1 MKATKTKTLMA
12 MLLTSTAIYVAPA
25 MAQETDED
33 EERTL
38 ETITVSGDA
47 EFFRPT
53 EATSATKIP
62 LPIVETPQAITVLT
76 EDIITLTGIRD
87 LEDASG
93 LVPGFVAKGTYGGFD
108 NRFSARGFDLS
119 VAEGI
124 LINGVQV
131 ASNVDR
137 DFIGVER
144 IEYLRGPTSIVLG
157 TVNYGG
163 AVNIITKRPTDSF
176 VGSIA
181 GEVGSW
187 DLYRIQGEFGGPLNE
202 SGTIRG
208 YAAAAY
214 EERGDFREGAELEK
228 LPIRAALDIDLGP
241 NTLFTLDLSAEN
253 GDGNP
258 TGTFSRDYARN
269 DPLPTYVPIDWNPC
283 GLVDG
288 CFTDYSNREATAN
301 LRHDFEN
308 NTYVRGTYGFAST
321 DRQHKFIS
329 FLGGGFPSLFFT
341 GTDDVENDGPYG
353 FWYTYDD
360 TDTYETYFAEFAFGG
375 EFEAFGQEHDFL
387 LLAESR
393 DRKIT
398 EDYQLQ
404 DPDTFFAQYANY
416 LDPTRDFGS
425 GDVPIFV
432 QETFAWDRTIRKEDS
447 IALTAQLVLRP
458 VERLQVLL
466 GVRYEEEETFLTGIN
481 NGGDEGPFGSSR
493 TIDPPLEYSIDDT
506 VFRGGIVYEVLDN
519 VFAYGS
525 YSEGFIP
532 VAVNDLDGNQAT
544 AETGTQIEGGVKGEF
559 FDGRLGAGISVFEIE
574 RDDVASTT
582 GDGVFAE
589 PSSRSQEHRGFEIEI
604 IGEVTEGL
612 DIIATYANLETEI
625 TKDDA
630 EIDPETGIAPTVGNE
645 IPNAPN
651 DQFSLFVQYQ
661 LPFEFENIE
670 GVSIGGGVQY
680 VSETWDSE
688 DNEFELPDYTLI
700 DANLN
705 VQIKENLAFQ
715 LIGRN
720 LGDEEYFQSFLGSG
734 FAGWAWGQPRSV
746 LARLTLDF

>member
-1 MKATKTKTLMA
+1 MRGKTTQTLVG
-12 MLLTSTAIYVAPA
+12 MLLATTAMVSATA
-25 MAQETDED
+25 VAQEVEED
-33 EERTL
+33 EERALQTVRV
-38 ETITVSGDA
+38 TGIT

-53 EATSATKIP
+53 EASSATKIP

-76 EDIITLTGIRD
+76 SDILQLTGARN
-87 LEDASG
+87 LEQASG

-137 DFIGVER
+137 DFVGVER

-163 AVNIITKRPTDSF
+163 AVNIITKRPGDEFS
-176 VGSIA
+176 GSIT

-187 DLYRIQGEFGGPLNE
+187 DLYRVEGEFGGPITE
-202 SGTIRG
+202 DGTVRG
-208 YAAAAY
+208 YVAGAF
-214 EERGDFREGAELEK
+214 EDRGGFRDGEELEK
-228 LPIRAALDIDLGP
+228 IPLRAALDIDLGER
-241 NTLFTLDLSAEN
+241 TLFTLDLSAEN
-253 GDGNP
+253 GEGNP
-258 TGTFSRDYARN
+258 IGTFSRDYARS
-269 DPLPTYVPIDWNPC
+269 DPLPNYVPIDWNPC
-283 GLVDG
+283 GEVRG

-308 NTYVRGTYGFAST
+308 GTYVRGTYGYAST
-321 DRQHKFIS
+321 DRQHRFIS

-341 GTDDVENDGPYG
+341 GTDDVETDGPYG

-360 TDTYETYFAEFAFGG
+360 TDTFETYFAEFAFGG
-375 EFEAFGQEHDFL
+375 EFEALGQTHDFL
-387 LLAESR
+387 LLAEQR

-404 DPDTFFAQYANY
+404 DPSTFFAQYANY
-416 LDPTRDFGS
+416 LTPTVDNGS

-432 QETFAWDRTIRKEDS
+432 QQTFPWDQTIRKEDS
-447 IALTAQLVLRP
+447 IALTAQVVLRP
-458 VERLQVLL
+458 IERLQFLL
-466 GVRYEEEETFLTGIN
+466 GARYEEEETFLRGIN

-506 VFRGGIVYEVLDN
+506 VLRAGVVYEPFDN
-519 VFAYGS
+519 IFAYAS

-532 VAVNDLDGNQAT
+532 VAVNDLNGNQAT
-544 AETGTQIEGGVKGEF
+544 AETGTQYEGGVKGEF
-559 FDGRLGAGISVFEIE
+559 LGGLLGAGISAFLIE
-574 RDDVASTT
+574 RDDVAATT

-589 PSSRSQEHRGFEIEI
+589 PSSRSQEHSGVEIEL
-604 IGEVTEGL
+604 IGEVLEGL
-612 DIIATYANLETEI
+612 DLIATYAYLDTEI
-625 TKDDA
+625 TKNND
-630 EIDPETGIAPTVGNE
+630 EPETVGNE

-651 DQFSLFVQYQ
+651 DQFSFFVQYQ
-661 LPFEFENIE
+661 VPYEFGGVE
-670 GVSIGGGVQY
+670 GISIGGGVQY
-680 VSETWDSE
+680 VGETWDSE
-688 DNEFELPDYTLI
+688 DNEFRLPSYTLV

-705 VQIKENLAFQ
+705 VQIRDDLTFQ

-720 LGDEEYFQSFLGSG
+720 LTDEEYFQSFLGSG
-734 FAGWAWGQPRSV
+734 FAGWAWGQPRSF
-746 LARLTLDF
+746 LARIRKDF